1 MNKNLRHYISAAA
14 VTMCATATATAAP
27 LTVADYC
34 QPDLTRPVSVKT
46 PMPLADGT
54 SYSAISA
61 DGRSIESYSFKTG
74 KKLETLFS
82 LDAQKGDVKIDSF
95 DGYSISDN
103 GRKIMLWQE
112 TSKIYRHSFYAEYYV
127 YDTFRGTMQ
136 RVSTGGPQRG
146 ATMSHDGLQVA
157 YMRDNNL
164 WISNLDYGTDKAIT
178 KDGQTNKVIN
188 GIPDWVYEEEFG
200 MQTAMAWN
208 GQDNVLAFIRFDE
221 SEVPVYSFD
230 NYKSYCDADP
240 LTDVYPESYSYKY
253 PLAGYPNSTVTV
265 LAYHV
270 DNQTVKQMDIPI
282 GKDYVP
288 SMEFDGTG
296 TNLMVMTLN
305 RDQNSLKLYKVNPG
319 STVSKVIYTETSD
332 AWLSPSAYQMGEYR
346 DKSFYIGSEKSGY
359 RHLYEYDYNGNCLRQ
374 VTKGE
379 WNVTNFYGCDPRTG
393 TVYVQTTQLGPV
405 NRNIAAVERT
415 GKTTILNNTP
425 GTENAWFSSDCR
437 YFLRSYSNAVTP
449 PVFTLCD
456 SRGKQ
461 LTEVENNAQY
471 AAKYASAP
479 KKEFL
484 QIPNAEGE
492 MMDAFIIKPADF
504 SASNKYPLLMYQ
516 YNGPDSQEVLN
527 AWRMEGIYYLAS
539 QGYVVVA
546 VDGRGTGNRSRQWA
560 TSVYRRLGQLETK
573 DQLAAAKWMKQQ
585 SYIDPQRTACFGWS
599 YGGYMTLMEL
609 GDPDCTFKAG
619 VAMAPVTDWRFYD
632 SVYTER
638 YMTTPQQNESGYDA
652 ASALNRTQNLKGRL
666 LIMSGTSDDNVHFYN
681 TLKYTSKLYYQ
692 GTVFDMMAL
701 TGFEHS
707 LPKCNARTMLFK
719 KICDFLDLNVR

>member
-46 PMPLADGT
+46 PMPLADGA

-82 LDAQKGDVKIDSF
+82 LNAQKGDVKIDSF

-332 AWLSPSAYQMGEYR
+332 AWLSPSAYQMGEYGA
-346 DKSFYIGSEKSGY
+346 KSFYIGSEKSGY

-393 TVYVQTTQLGPV
+393 TVYVQTTQLGPI

-573 DQLAAAKWMKQQ
+573 DQLAGAKWMKQQ

-681 TLKYTSKLYYQ
+681 TLKYTSKLYSQ

>member
-14 VTMCATATATAAP
+14 VTMCATATAAP

-46 PMPLADGT
+46 PMPLADGA

-178 KDGQTNKVIN
+178 KDGEFNKVIN

-208 GQDNVLAFIRFDE
+208 AQDNVLAFIRFDE

-332 AWLSPSAYQMGEYR
+332 AWLSPSAYQMGEYGA
-346 DKSFYIGSEKSGY
+346 KSFYIGSEKSGY

-374 VTKGE
+374 ITKGD

-393 TVYVQTTQLGPV
+393 TVYVQTTQLGPI

-573 DQLAAAKWMKQQ
+573 DQLAGAKWMKQQ
-585 SYIDPQRTACFGWS
+585 SYIDPERTACFGWS

-638 YMTTPQQNESGYDA
+638 YMTTPQQNESGFDL
-652 ASALNRTQNLKGRL
+652 ASALNRTQNIKSRL

-681 TLKYTSKLYYQ
+681 TLKYTSKLYSQ

-719 KICDFLDLNVR
+719 KICDFLDQYVR

>member
-1 MNKNLRHYISAAA
+1 
-14 VTMCATATATAAP
+14 MCATATAAP

-127 YDTFRGTMQ
+127 YDTFRGTVQ

-305 RDQNSLKLYKVNPG
+305 RDQNSLKLYKVHPG

-332 AWLSPSAYQMGEYR
+332 AWLSPSAYQMGEYGA
-346 DKSFYIGSEKSGY
+346 KSFYIGSEKSGY

-471 AAKYASAP
+471 ATKYASAP

-573 DQLAAAKWMKQQ
+573 DQLAGAKWMKQQ

-681 TLKYTSKLYYQ
+681 TLKYTSKLYSQ

-719 KICDFLDLNVR
+719 KICDFLDHNVR

>member
-14 VTMCATATATAAP
+14 VTMCATATAAP

-230 NYKSYCDADP
+230 NYKSYCDADS

-332 AWLSPSAYQMGEYR
+332 AWLSPSAYQMGEYGA
-346 DKSFYIGSEKSGY
+346 KSFYIGSEKSGY

-573 DQLAAAKWMKQQ
+573 DQLAGAKWMKQQ

-652 ASALNRTQNLKGRL
+652 ASALNRTQHLKGRL

-681 TLKYTSKLYYQ
+681 TLKYTSKLYSQ

-707 LPKCNARTMLFK
+707 LPKCNARAMLFK
-719 KICDFLDLNVR
+719 KICDFLDHNVR

>member
-14 VTMCATATATAAP
+14 VTMCATATAAP

-34 QPDLTRPVSVKT
+34 QPDITRPVSVKT

-319 STVSKVIYTETSD
+319 STISKVIYTETSD
-332 AWLSPSAYQMGEYR
+332 AWLSPSAYQMGEYGA
-346 DKSFYIGSEKSGY
+346 KSFYIGSEKSGY

-393 TVYVQTTQLGPV
+393 IVYVQTTQLGPV

-456 SRGKQ
+456 SRGKL

-573 DQLAAAKWMKQQ
+573 DQLAGAKWMKQQ

-681 TLKYTSKLYYQ
+681 TLKYTSKLYSQ

-707 LPKCNARTMLFK
+707 LPKCNARAMLFK
-719 KICDFLDLNVR
+719 KICDFLDHNVR

>member
-14 VTMCATATATAAP
+14 VTMCATATAAP

-240 LTDVYPESYSYKY
+240 QTDVYPESYSYKY

-332 AWLSPSAYQMGEYR
+332 AWLSPSAYQMGEYGA
-346 DKSFYIGSEKSGY
+346 KSFYIGSEKSGF

-504 SASNKYPLLMYQ
+504 SSSNKYPLLMYQ

-539 QGYVVVA
+539 QGYAVVA

-573 DQLAAAKWMKQQ
+573 DQLAGAKWMKQQ

-652 ASALNRTQNLKGRL
+652 ASALNRTQHLKGRL

-681 TLKYTSKLYYQ
+681 TLKYTSKLYSQ

-719 KICDFLDLNVR
+719 KICDFLDHNVR

>member
-14 VTMCATATATAAP
+14 VTMCATATAAP

-332 AWLSPSAYQMGEYR
+332 AWLSPSAYQMGEYGA
-346 DKSFYIGSEKSGY
+346 KSFYIGSEKSGY

-527 AWRMEGIYYLAS
+527 VWRMEGIYYLAS

-573 DQLAAAKWMKQQ
+573 DQLAGAKWMKQQ
-585 SYIDPQRTACFGWS
+585 SYIDPERTACFGWS

-652 ASALNRTQNLKGRL
+652 ASALNRTQHLKGRL

-681 TLKYTSKLYYQ
+681 TLKYTSKLYSQ

-719 KICDFLDLNVR
+719 KICDFLDHNVR

>member
-1 MNKNLRHYISAAA
+1 
-14 VTMCATATATAAP
+14 MCATATAAP

-46 PMPLADGT
+46 PMPLADGA

-305 RDQNSLKLYKVNPG
+305 RDQNSLKIYKVNPG

-332 AWLSPSAYQMGEYR
+332 AWLSPSAYQMGEYGV
-346 DKSFYIGSEKSGY
+346 KSFYIGSEKSGY

-374 VTKGE
+374 ITKGE

-573 DQLAAAKWMKQQ
+573 DQLAGAKWMKQQ

-652 ASALNRTQNLKGRL
+652 ASALNRTQHLKGRL

-681 TLKYTSKLYYQ
+681 TLKYTSKLYSQ

-719 KICDFLDLNVR
+719 KICDFLDHNVR

>member
-14 VTMCATATATAAP
+14 VTMCATATAAP

-127 YDTFRGTMQ
+127 YDTFRGTVQ

-305 RDQNSLKLYKVNPG
+305 RDQNSLKLYKVHPG

-332 AWLSPSAYQMGEYR
+332 AWLSPSAYQMGEYGA
-346 DKSFYIGSEKSGY
+346 KSFYIGSEKSGY

-471 AAKYASAP
+471 ATKYASAP

-573 DQLAAAKWMKQQ
+573 DQLAGAKWMKQQ

-681 TLKYTSKLYYQ
+681 TLKYTSKLYSQ

-719 KICDFLDLNVR
+719 KICDFLDHNVR

>member
-1 MNKNLRHYISAAA
+1 
-14 VTMCATATATAAP
+14 MCATATAAP

-34 QPDLTRPVSVKT
+34 QPDITRPVSVKT

-332 AWLSPSAYQMGEYR
+332 AWLSPSAYQMGEYGA
-346 DKSFYIGSEKSGY
+346 KSFYIGSEKSGY

-573 DQLAAAKWMKQQ
+573 DQLAGAKWMKQQ

-652 ASALNRTQNLKGRL
+652 ASALNRTQLLKGRL

-681 TLKYTSKLYYQ
+681 TLKYTSKLYSQ

-719 KICDFLDLNVR
+719 KICDFLDHNVR

>member
-14 VTMCATATATAAP
+14 VTMCATATAAP

-46 PMPLADGT
+46 PMPLADGA

-305 RDQNSLKLYKVNPG
+305 RDQNSLKIYKVNPG

-332 AWLSPSAYQMGEYR
+332 AWLSPSAYQMGEYGV
-346 DKSFYIGSEKSGY
+346 KSFYIGSEKSGY

-374 VTKGE
+374 ITKGE

-573 DQLAAAKWMKQQ
+573 DQLAGAKWMKQQ

-652 ASALNRTQNLKGRL
+652 ASALNRTQHLKGRL

-681 TLKYTSKLYYQ
+681 TLKYTSKLYSR

-719 KICDFLDLNVR
+719 KICDFLDHNVR

>member
-14 VTMCATATATAAP
+14 VTMCATATAAP

-319 STVSKVIYTETSD
+319 STISKVIYTETSD
-332 AWLSPSAYQMGEYR
+332 AWLSPSAYQMGEYGA
-346 DKSFYIGSEKSGY
+346 KSFYIGSEKSGY

-456 SRGKQ
+456 SRGKL

-573 DQLAAAKWMKQQ
+573 DQLAGAKWMKQQ

-681 TLKYTSKLYYQ
+681 TLKYTSKLYSQ

-707 LPKCNARTMLFK
+707 LPKCNARAMLFK
-719 KICDFLDLNVR
+719 KICDFLDHNVR

>member
-1 MNKNLRHYISAAA
+1 
-14 VTMCATATATAAP
+14 MCATATAAP

-332 AWLSPSAYQMGEYR
+332 AWLSPSAYQMGEYGA
-346 DKSFYIGSEKSGY
+346 KSFYIGSEKSGY

-527 AWRMEGIYYLAS
+527 VWRMEGIYYLAS

-573 DQLAAAKWMKQQ
+573 DQLAGAKWMKQQ
-585 SYIDPQRTACFGWS
+585 SYIDPERTACFGWS

-652 ASALNRTQNLKGRL
+652 ASALNRTQHLKGRL

-681 TLKYTSKLYYQ
+681 TLKYTSKLYSQ

-719 KICDFLDLNVR
+719 KICDFLDHNVR

>member
-14 VTMCATATATAAP
+14 VTMCATATAAP

-200 MQTAMAWN
+200 MQTAMVWN

-265 LAYHV
+265 MAYHV

-305 RDQNSLKLYKVNPG
+305 RDQNSLKLYKVKPG
-319 STVSKVIYTETSD
+319 STVSKV
-332 AWLSPSAYQMGEYR
+332 R
-346 DKSFYIGSEKSGY
+346 
-359 RHLYEYDYNGNCLRQ
+359 
-374 VTKGE
+374 
-379 WNVTNFYGCDPRTG
+379 
-393 TVYVQTTQLGPV
+393 
-405 NRNIAAVERT
+405 
-415 GKTTILNNTP
+415 
-425 GTENAWFSSDCR
+425 
-437 YFLRSYSNAVTP
+437 
-449 PVFTLCD
+449 
-456 SRGKQ
+456 
-461 LTEVENNAQY
+461 
-471 AAKYASAP
+471 
-479 KKEFL
+479 
-484 QIPNAEGE
+484 
-492 MMDAFIIKPADF
+492 
-504 SASNKYPLLMYQ
+504 
-516 YNGPDSQEVLN
+516 
-527 AWRMEGIYYLAS
+527 
-539 QGYVVVA
+539 
-546 VDGRGTGNRSRQWA
+546 
-560 TSVYRRLGQLETK
+560 
-573 DQLAAAKWMKQQ
+573 
-585 SYIDPQRTACFGWS
+585 
-599 YGGYMTLMEL
+599 
-609 GDPDCTFKAG
+609 
-619 VAMAPVTDWRFYD
+619 
-632 SVYTER
+632 
-638 YMTTPQQNESGYDA
+638 
-652 ASALNRTQNLKGRL
+652 
-666 LIMSGTSDDNVHFYN
+666 
-681 TLKYTSKLYYQ
+681 
-692 GTVFDMMAL
+692 
-701 TGFEHS
+701 
-707 LPKCNARTMLFK
+707 
-719 KICDFLDLNVR
+719 

>member
-14 VTMCATATATAAP
+14 VTMCATATAAP

-178 KDGQTNKVIN
+178 KDGQANKVIN

-332 AWLSPSAYQMGEYR
+332 AWLSPSAYQMGEYGA
-346 DKSFYIGSEKSGY
+346 KSFYIGSEKSGY

-374 VTKGE
+374 ITKGE

-456 SRGKQ
+456 SRGKL

-560 TSVYRRLGQLETK
+560 SSVYRRLGQLETK
-573 DQLAAAKWMKQQ
+573 DQLAGAKWMKQQ

-681 TLKYTSKLYYQ
+681 TLKYTSKLYSQ

-707 LPKCNARTMLFK
+707 LPKCNARAMLFK
-719 KICDFLDLNVR
+719 KICDFLDHNVR